1 MLKIQI
7 MNCMMKFLL
16 TFGQN
21 NMFLTIA
28 VPLRLEI
35 TTIAIGAAKKR
46 INGRRKT

>member
-7 MNCMMKFLL
+7 ENCKMNVLL

-21 NMFLTIA
+21 SMFLTIA

-35 TTIAIGAAKKR
+35 TTIAIGAAKK
-46 INGRRKT
+46 KLKW